1 MTTRRDALKVLPL
14 VCAPSLA
21 LAQIPKFG
29 EPKRIGVLSV
39 EEDRRTPTEER
50 PFWIALS
57 KKGWV
62 LGKNLLVEPAYA
74 DGKPERLQ
82 ELAEELIRK
91 RVDVILSG
99 RDEILAAARAT
110 RTIPIVCIELL
121 WPVEQGLIDSNA
133 RPGRNVT
140 GLTVYTG
147 IEVGNKRL
155 QFLREIVP
163 AAKRLSWLWGLN
175 SISVETLAGS
185 SVDMASVSE
194 AAAKSMGFE
203 TKFHIARTTGDL
215 DAVFADM
222 IDWHAQAVL
231 AAGRPVWEAR
241 QHVAELALR
250 HRLPSAFVSR
260 EHVEAGGLLSYG
272 IPASEWDRIGI
283 RQVEYV
289 DRILRGALPADL
301 PVERPNRY
309 ELVINMKTAKALGV
323 TIPQSVLLRADEVI
337 Q

>member
-1 MTTRRDALKVLPL
+1 MTTRRIALKLLPL

-21 LAQIPKFG
+21 LAQTPTFG
-29 EPKRIGVLSV
+29 KLKRVGVLSV
-39 EEDRRTPTEER
+39 EQDGQTPREVR
-50 PFWIALS
+50 PFWVALS

-74 DGKPERLQ
+74 DGKAERLQ
-82 ELAEELIRK
+82 ELAEGLVRK

-110 RTIPIVCIELL
+110 RTIPIVCGELL
-121 WPVEQGLIDSNA
+121 WPVEQGLIDSYA

-147 IEVGNKRL
+147 IEVGNKRV

-175 SISVETLAGS
+175 SLSVETLAGS

-194 AAAKSMGFE
+194 AAAKSMGFQ
-203 TKFHIARTTGDL
+203 TRFHIARTTDDL

-222 IDWHAQAVL
+222 TAWHAQALL
-231 AAGRPVWEAR
+231 AAGRPAWEAR
-241 QHVAELALR
+241 QHVAELALHR
-250 HRLPSAFVSR
+250 RLPSAFVDR
-260 EHVEAGGLLSYG
+260 GHVEVGGLLSYG
-272 IPASEWDRIGI
+272 IPASEWDRIET

-309 ELVINMKTAKALGV
+309 ELVINAVTAKALGL
-323 TIPQSVLLRADEVI
+323 TIPPSLLARADEI
-337 Q
+337 IR